1 MKRPIDSAG
10 GDNRV
15 QSGAPSCSRA
25 YGLAGDRPHRLTFL
39 PHSPALRQLGRPSL
53 PEGAAASPQPIG
65 ILGPSR
71 PSHELAPR
79 AERRSNARPP
89 PSFGGS
95 EPRGRGET
103 GRSERAAARPAAR
116 SGPALS
122 VSAVVALKRA
132 FVV

>member
-15 QSGAPSCSRA
+15 HPEAPSCSRA
-25 YGLAGDRPHRLTFL
+25 HCLAGDRPHRLTFL

-53 PEGAAASPQPIG
+53 PQGAAASPQPIG

-71 PSHELAPR
+71 PSHELALR

-89 PSFGGS
+89 PSLGGS
-95 EPRGRGET
+95 EPRGEGRAGKGRARGL
-103 GRSERAAARPAAR
+103 PAR
-116 SGPALS
+116 SPKWPSSFRERCGGP
-122 VSAVVALKRA
+122 
-132 FVV
+132 